1 MYILQ
6 RYLKF
11 EPEET
16 PVECLYDIGLY
27 SKNWVFAESIDAN
40 ASASSKFGGICLCL
54 SKPVLHRILLWFLC
68 FC

>member
-16 PVECLYDIGLY
+16 PVEFLYDIGLY
-27 SKNWVFAESIDAN
+27 SKN
-40 ASASSKFGGICLCL
+40 
-54 SKPVLHRILLWFLC
+54 
-68 FC
+68 